1 MPDFSRLKPPAPEH
15 PPEQASE
22 KISEDREKFEISF
35 GKKSDALTTLKEQVL
50 PQSPQSTSYVLTEVS
65 VTQKKVEK
73 ILEEG
78 LEQLYNELNPQDQ
91 VKFRRLGEVTAEKI
105 TVLLNQAKIK
115 ISEIL
120 NLIRQWLMSVTGI
133 NRYFVEQEAKIKAEK
148 ILKIKQEK

>member
-1 MPDFSRLKPPAPEH
+1 MPDFSKLIPEQ
-15 PPEQASE
+15 PPEQFPENGSE
-22 KISEDREKFEISF
+22 GREKLEVSLGEKRDFE
-35 GKKSDALTTLKEQVL
+35 TTVATEQASVQ
-50 PQSPQSTSYVLTEVS
+50 PPPAAPYVLTKVS
-65 VTQKKVEK
+65 ATQKKVEK